1 MVLPGTANMG
11 KRLVSTGGFVATDGT
26 GKRFQFEVFTEFED
40 ITGAGYFRSV
50 AGMKSIKTATG
61 QHVNPI
67 EKGKYQIAETGV
79 DFISVGRLTHSA
91 RAIDFSLE
99 LSDG

>member
-79 DFISVGRLTHSA
+79 VLTSDDPSA
-91 RAIDFSLE
+91 P
-99 LSDG
+99 